1 MMRSLRVQLALSNIL
16 PILLLMPLLS
26 LYLLYSLENFF
37 TPKLLTQLSQQ
48 ARLLYDQVQADQT
61 LVEDPLAA
69 QRFMT
74 DIARKTDARVLLL
87 SKHSVVLASTRPED
101 VDRIGIPYADSTIVR
116 ALQGE
121 VVQGIGPGFTAEV
134 IYVVMP
140 IQQAGVTTGALR
152 LSYEVA
158 DVRRQFSQ
166 MWQIILGG
174 VALTVLLGLGIGGGL
189 ALTITRPLRLLSER
203 VQAIAGGNYQ
213 ARAEIVRQD
222 EVGMLAHNINQ
233 MAVRLEEARVA
244 RRQQLAA
251 VVHELA
257 RPLTGMR
264 AAVETLLDGAAEDE
278 ETRTSLLTGI
288 AEELL
293 RLERL
298 IGALQDVQRRG
309 LKPLQ
314 IKRSPLDLDRVIQAS
329 VTAFEPV
336 AAQLG
341 ITLTVKLPL
350 SLPVISADEDRLI
363 QVFTNLLDN
372 ALKFTPRGGAITIQ
386 AIDQQDAVWI
396 TVADTGV
403 GIAPHEMPYL
413 FQQFYRGD
421 ETRTPE
427 KQGMGLGLTI
437 CREIVEANGGQIWAE
452 STPGQGTCF
461 TFTLPKET
469 LSQEQ

>member
-1 MMRSLRVQLALSNIL
+1 MMRSLRVQLALSNTL

-26 LYLLYSLENFF
+26 LYLLYSLESFF

-61 LVEDPLAA
+61 LVADALAA

-87 SKHSVVLASTRPED
+87 SKSGVVLASTRPED
-101 VDRIGIPYADSTIVR
+101 ADRIGIPYADPTIVR

-121 VVQGIGPGFTAEV
+121 VVQGIGPGFTTEV

-140 IQQAGVTTGALR
+140 IQQEGVTTGALR
-152 LSYEVA
+152 LSYEVD

-166 MWQIILGG
+166 MWRIILGG

-189 ALTITRPLRLLSER
+189 ALTITRPLRLLGER
-203 VQAIAGGNYQ
+203 IQAIASGNYEV
-213 ARAEIVRQD
+213 RAEIVRRD
-222 EVGMLAHNINQ
+222 EVGMLAQNINQ

-264 AAVETLLDGAAEDE
+264 AAVETLLDGAAEDGE
-278 ETRTSLLTGI
+278 MRTPLLIGI
-288 AEELL
+288 GEELV

-314 IKRSPLDLDRVIQAS
+314 IKRSPVSLERVSRAS
-329 VTAFEPV
+329 VTSFEPV

-341 ITLTVKLPL
+341 VTLSMKIPANLPL
-350 SLPVISADEDRLI
+350 ISADEDRLI
-363 QVFTNLLDN
+363 QVLTNLLDN
-372 ALKFTPRGGAITIQ
+372 ALKFTPRDGEVTIQ
-386 AIDQQDAVWI
+386 VIDQHSAVW
-396 TVADTGV
+396 VAVTDTGI
-403 GIAPHEMPYL
+403 GIAPHELPYL

-421 ETRTPE
+421 EKRTPE

-437 CREIVEANGGQIWAE
+437 CREIIEAHGGQIWVE
-452 STPGQGTCF
+452 STSGQGARF
-461 TFTLPKET
+461 SFILPKDF
-469 LSQEQ
+469 SS